1 METLTHAVSIPGRAG
16 VEKIILIIF
25 HLHRRNWF
33 IWNHD
38 TNKFWDVDINMY
50 RDHHQGAFAR
60 IPEDAEIL
68 RECKVQN
75 I

>member
-1 METLTHAVSIPGRAG
+1 METLTLAVNTPGRAG
-16 VEKIILIIF
+16 SERIILITF
-25 HLHRRNWF
+25 HPRNWF

-38 TNKFWDVDINMY
+38 DNKFWDVNINMY

-68 RECKVQN
+68 RECKIQN
-75 I
+75 V